1 MALMLHAGNGN
12 KNAFKALIAAEYSGV
27 NVELVKHSEMGV
39 SNKTPEFLK
48 MNPLGKVPVL
58 ETPYGP
64 VFESSTVARYGF
76 LSGTSLD
83 LLRGRNSITGTLT
96 SHSTAPLYGSRPIHG
111 SSVLSESAKGIS
123 SNRPLSPNLI
133 LKKPQLSATYSIS
146 HRIFGAALCTAILV
160 TPVLMKF
167 SVVYDV

>member
-1 MALMLHAGNGN
+1 MA
-12 KNAFKALIAAEYSGV
+12 
-27 NVELVKHSEMGV
+27 
-39 SNKTPEFLK
+39 
-48 MNPLGKVPVL
+48 
-58 ETPYGP
+58 
-64 VFESSTVARYGF
+64 FESNPAPARGF

-83 LLRGRNSITGTLT
+83 RLRGKNSVTGTLT
-96 SHSTAPLYGSRPIHG
+96 SHSSGPLYGSRPIHG